1 MADYYRTHFT
11 IDGGD
16 SHGLGLLNE
25 VGGVVRDWA
34 EEKYGEPLGEE
45 STGRWERDDTALH
58 IERGRLPETETG
70 YWRLNLEHPDAD
82 ADGFLWQVEIRLATT
97 GDEIEIDTIVQR
109 TGNGDEGPE
118 TSANAVRPRV
128 LTTLA
133 QRYDC
138 KFGGERLSLD
148 ARQVTPE
155 NAHDFVYE
163 DVFDPNRR
171 MPLVVVSENRLGGIF
186 ISPNQL
192 QSRLL
197 GLAKVAAYDC
207 KTSEAVNGELGDALG
222 CWDGAIRVYRPG
234 CSADDAAWRNRYW
247 TWSRMNYLLS
257 SSSWDETIGLVEDE
271 CVSYALPQAGSQMY
285 HRVRDEVLR
294 ERYERVVEQLRRS
307 QQDEM
312 ENADNKAMLDTLTN
326 TLAEYETQRAER
338 DRRFERQISER
349 DRQIDDLHIENQEL
363 HDKIKQLNLALS
375 YQDSDNIEVED
386 AASPPPEFDSII
398 EVVEESKDR
407 FDRLRFFSRAVEL
420 AKASDFPR
428 SDELYTAFQVL
439 NECAHERISND
450 TLAKDVKEWL
460 GERGLDYAAGE
471 SPTTMGKYG
480 NKRTFFDDEKKRK
493 IEMQAH
499 IKLGGGPGQ
508 RNTLRVHVCWDEDE
522 NKWLIGYIG
531 RHLPTATG

>member
-16 SHGLGLLNE
+16 SHGLELLNE

-34 EEKYGEPLGEE
+34 QEKYGEPLGEK
-45 STGRWERDDTALH
+45 STGRWERNDTALH
-58 IERGRLPETETG
+58 IESGRLPGTETG
-70 YWRLNLEHPDAD
+70 YWRLNLEHPDVD
-82 ADGFLWQVEIRLATT
+82 ADGFMWQVEIRLATT

-109 TGNGDEGPE
+109 TGNGDETPE
-118 TSANAVRPRV
+118 QSVNAVRPRV

-138 KFGGERLSLD
+138 KFGGERIALD
-148 ARQVTPE
+148 ARQVTQE
-155 NAHDFVYE
+155 GARDFVYE

-186 ISPNQL
+186 INPNRL

-197 GLAKVAAYDC
+197 GLAKVATYDG
-207 KTSEAVNGELGDALG
+207 KTSDAVNGELGEALG

-247 TWSRMNYLLS
+247 TWSRVNYLLS
-257 SSSWDETIGLVEDE
+257 SSSWEETIGLVEDE
-271 CVSYALPQAGSQMY
+271 CVSSALPQAGSRMY
-285 HRVRDEVLR
+285 DRVRDEVLH
-294 ERYERVVEQLRRS
+294 ERYERVVGQLRRS
-307 QQDEM
+307 QQSET
-312 ENADNKAMLDTLTN
+312 ENADNKAMLDDLMN
-326 TLAEYETQRAER
+326 TLAEYETQLAER
-338 DRRFERQISER
+338 DRQISER
-349 DRQIDDLHIENQEL
+349 DRQIDDLRIENQEL
-363 HDKIKQLNLALS
+363 HDQIEQLNLALS

-386 AASPPPEFDSII
+386 AVASPPPEFDSII

-428 SDELYTAFQVL
+428 PNELYKAFQVL
-439 NECAHERISND
+439 NECANERITN

-460 GERGLDYAAGE
+460 RDRGLNYAAGE
-471 SPTTMGKYG
+471 SPTTMGKHG
-480 NKRTFFDDEKKRK
+480 NKRNFFDDEKKQR

-499 IKLGGGPGQ
+499 LRLGGGLGEHRQ
-508 RNTLRVHVCWDEDE
+508 LRVYVCWDEGE

>member
-16 SHGLGLLNE
+16 SHGLELLNE

-34 EEKYGEPLGEE
+34 QEKYGESLGEE
-45 STGRWERDDTALH
+45 LTGRWERNDTALH

-70 YWRLNLEHPDAD
+70 YWRLNLEHPDVD
-82 ADGFLWQVEIRLATT
+82 ADGFMWQVEIRLATT
-97 GDEIEIDTIVQR
+97 GDELEIDTIVQR
-109 TGNGDEGPE
+109 TGNGDETPE
-118 TSANAVRPRV
+118 QSVNAVRPRV

-138 KFGGERLSLD
+138 KFGGERIALD
-148 ARQVTPE
+148 ARWVTQKD
-155 NAHDFVYE
+155 ARDFVYE

-186 ISPNQL
+186 INPNRL

-197 GLAKVAAYDC
+197 GLAKVATYDG
-207 KTSEAVNGELGDALG
+207 KTSDAVNGELGEALG

-247 TWSRMNYLLS
+247 TWSRVNYLLS

-271 CVSYALPQAGSQMY
+271 CVSSALPQAGSQMY
-285 HRVRDEVLR
+285 HRVRDNVLR
-294 ERYERVVEQLRRS
+294 ERYERVVGQLRRS
-307 QQDEM
+307 QQDEI
-312 ENADNKAMLDTLTN
+312 ENADNKAMLDELTN
-326 TLAEYETQRAER
+326 TLAEYEKQRAER
-338 DRRFERQISER
+338 ARQFERQISER
-349 DRQIDDLHIENQEL
+349 DRQIDGLRIENQEL
-363 HDKIKQLNLALS
+363 QDQIDQLNRALS
-375 YQDSDNIEVED
+375 HLDSESAKPEED
-386 AASPPPEFDSII
+386 DEQPPELESISD
-398 EVVEESKDR
+398 VVEYARDT
-407 FDRLRFFSRAVEL
+407 FDTLRFFSRAVEM
-420 AKASDFPR
+420 ARKSEFPR
-428 SDELYTAFQVL
+428 PDELHEAFRLL
-439 NECAHERISND
+439 NECADERISN

-460 GERGLDYAAGE
+460 KERGLDYAAGE

-480 NKRTFFDDEKKRK
+480 NKRNFFDDEKKRHV
-493 IEMQAH
+493 EMQAH
-499 IKLGGGPGQ
+499 LRLGGGLGHHNQ
-508 RNTLRVHVCWDEDE
+508 LRVHVCWDEDE